1 MRRNALQRFSKL
13 ASWRYQ
19 MLSLDVILDRAHR
32 RPFKLARPPILFVA
46 TDIGSSLFIYE
57 EADDEWKDSHG
68 NVLPL
73 ELRRRLSEIGWA
85 QEDRQIDQKTQW
97 VRTPM
102 SLIPSLQ
109 LDKLDSNYADA
120 LKDPESGSPTPSPE
134 PSPTKT
140 RGDTSLTRQDS
151 TSSGRAGVRRRPVFV
166 MTLISLF
173 PRLTSMLFDR
183 EFSVANAALDLVMD
197 FMRDDPTLLA
207 RAVFNLL
214 ASDEQG
220 LSMAITT
227 LRAFLHARH
236 VLPPAMAHH
245 ALNHLTGFLKSSMK
259 HALGSANPLQSYAY
273 AMPIIAN
280 LVTQVSNLSTR
291 EIRRAKIDMF
301 LTPTGALWF
310 PPSAPMGAQ
319 FPRSLKGARN
329 PFESLP
335 SQLVWITLI
344 RTSQNKLFL
353 SMLKRDPQGL
363 KVIRKHMTRL
373 ILPSLDSVDDD
384 SPLTLSDM
392 LPQRQELS
400 TEKRES
406 SDVTLNILSATLARS
421 YLLLICQ
428 VFQTMSRHMSDRNEL
443 AVLVDGVSKILIT
456 HGRDINI
463 VAHCM
468 LGMLHSLSLFISF

>member
-1 MRRNALQRFSKL
+1 MRRRALQRFGTL

-19 MLSLDVILDRAHR
+19 MLSQEAILDRTHR

-57 EADDEWKDSHG
+57 EVDDGWKDSHG
-68 NVLPL
+68 NILPL

-85 QEDRQIDQKTQW
+85 QEDRHIDQKTQW

-109 LDKLDSNYADA
+109 LDKMESNHSDA
-120 LKDPESGSPTPSPE
+120 FPTAEPGSPSPSPE
-134 PSPTKT
+134 PSPTKSSS

-151 TSSGRAGVRRRPVFV
+151 TTSGRAGIRRRPVFV

-173 PRLTSMLFDR
+173 PRLTSMLLDR
-183 EFSVANAALDLVMD
+183 DFGVASAALELVMD

-220 LSMAITT
+220 LAMAIST
-227 LRAFLHARH
+227 LRAFLHARQ

-259 HALGSANPLQSYAY
+259 HSVGTANPLQSYAY
-273 AMPIIAN
+273 SMPVIAN
-280 LVTQVSNLSTR
+280 FITQVSNLSMR

-310 PPSAPMGAQ
+310 PPSAPMGSQ
-319 FPRSLKGARN
+319 FPRSLKGTTN
-329 PFESLP
+329 PFESVP
-335 SQLVWITLI
+335 PQLVWITLI
-344 RTSQNKLFL
+344 RTSQNKLLL
-353 SMLKRDPQGL
+353 SMLKRDPQDV
-363 KVIRKHMTRL
+363 KTIRKHITRL
-373 ILPSLDSVDDD
+373 VLPSLDAFDDD
-384 SPLTLSDM
+384 SPLTLGDL
-392 LPQRQELS
+392 LPQRPGFN
-400 TEKRES
+400 S
-406 SDVTLNILSATLARS
+406 SMKMPFDTTLNILSHTLARS
-421 YLLLICQ
+421 YLLLVCQ
-428 VFQTMSRHMSDRNEL
+428 LFQAMSRHLNDRNEL
-443 AVLVDGVSKILIT
+443 SILVDGVSRILVT
-456 HGRDINI
+456 HGNDVNI

-468 LGMLHSLSLFISF
+468 LGE